1 MASEPFY
8 LLRELVEAESETERV
23 FRETIEQAG
32 ALIAAHWVD
41 PEPFS
46 HAADEPRRPER
57 WPAFEARYPT
67 GRHRAPTASAWGS
80 AVFQWAFGVAELR
93 RDRPGEA
100 AFAAGVIAPLDARDS
115 PFADAHW
122 LAERERDGFEHL
134 RNARLRVERAVRWL
148 YPDELMVQAGDE
160 EQARVLAD
168 WVVETF
174 EELAARPPE
183 GQ

>member
-32 ALIAAHWVD
+32 ALIAARWA
-41 PEPFS
+41 EPAPLV
-46 HAADEPRRPER
+46 HTADEPRRPER

-134 RNARLRVERAVRWL
+134 RNPRLRVERAVRWL
-148 YPDELMVQAGDE
+148 YPDELMVRAGDE
-160 EQARVLAD
+160 DQSRVLAD